1 MITRTILSDKARQR
15 RPVTITLNGTVFR
28 ELRLSLGW
36 SQAEM
41 ARRIGKAKPYVGHLE
56 CERLIPSLT
65 AAEMMRKAI
74 GDALHNSGAL
84 TVEWH
89 E

>member
-1 MITRTILSDKARQR
+1 MITRTILSDKTRQR
-15 RPVTITLNGTVFR
+15 RPVTITLNGAAFR

-41 ARRIGKAKPYVGHLE
+41 ARRIGKATPYVGHLE
-56 CERLIPSLT
+56 CERLIPSL
-65 AAEMMRKAI
+65 AAVDDMRDAI
-74 GDALHNSGAL
+74 GIALHDSGAL

-89 E
+89 Q

>member
-15 RPVTITLNGTVFR
+15 KPVTITLNGSAFR

-56 CERLIPSLT
+56 CERLIPSL
-65 AAEMMRKAI
+65 AAVEAIKNAI
-74 GDALHNSGAL
+74 GDAVHESGAL
-84 TVEWH
+84 VVEWH
-89 E
+89 Q

>member
-1 MITRTILSDKARQR
+1 M
-15 RPVTITLNGTVFR
+15 TITLNGAAFR

-56 CERLIPSLT
+56 CERLIPSLA
-65 AAEMMRKAI
+65 AAEAIKDAI
-74 GDALHNSGAL
+74 GDALHSSGAL
-84 TVEWH
+84 VVEWH